1 MAEDRS
7 FELFRSYSAMEVGL
21 DRLLLG
27 ISLAICGYLGQT
39 VEFGR
44 IGFDVPTGN
53 LLVMLLFVLSAAF
66 GVRRLERT
74 RDTAKFNHGQIEIE
88 RFLAKAQ
95 QASSSQASE
104 IERGLDIVSGRLK
117 KAMDEAH
124 SAYNARNWCMFM
136 GLLFYVALKVVAAY

>member
-27 ISLAICGYLGQT
+27 ICLAICGYLGQT

-44 IGFDVPTGN
+44 IGMNVPTGN

-74 RDTAKFNHGQIEIE
+74 RDTAKLNHSMLEIE
-88 RFLAKAQ
+88 GLLRKAGQ
-95 QASSSQASE
+95 QSPHWEEMKQGKGNVERQA
-104 IERGLDIVSGRLK
+104 DKVM
-117 KAMDEAH
+117 AEAAF
-124 SAYNARNWCMFM
+124 AYNARNWCMFI
-136 GLLFYVALKVVAAY
+136 GLLSYVALKVVAAY

>member
-7 FELFRSYSAMEVGL
+7 FELFRNYSSMEVGL

-44 IGFDVPTGN
+44 IGLDVPTGN
-53 LLVMLLFVLSAAF
+53 LLVILLFVLSAAF

-74 RDTAKFNHGQIEIE
+74 RDTAKFNHGLLEIE
-88 RFLAKAQ
+88 RL
-95 QASSSQASE
+95 
-104 IERGLDIVSGRLK
+104 LK
-117 KAMDEAH
+117 KAGQHSPRLAEMKQGQEAVEGNLQQTMDEAAF
-124 SAYNARNWCMFM
+124 AYNARNWCMFI
-136 GLLFYVALKVVAAY
+136 GLLSYVALKVAAAY

>member
-7 FELFRSYSAMEVGL
+7 FELFRSYSSMEVGL

-39 VEFGR
+39 VEFGQ
-44 IGFDVPTGN
+44 IGPNVATGN

-74 RDTAKFNHGQIEIE
+74 RDTAKWNHGLLEVD
-88 RFLAKAQ
+88 RLLKKG
-95 QASSSQASE
+95 SSSPLFSE
-104 IERGLDIVSGRLK
+104 
-117 KAMDEAH
+117 MDEERKKIEATLDTKMREAAF
-124 SAYNARNWCMFM
+124 AYNARNLCMFT
-136 GLLFYVALKVVAAY
+136 GLLSYVALKVLAAY